1 MRSRAQISSHPIH
14 PILVTFPI
22 GLFIISL
29 VFDAVAV
36 NRNLPSL
43 WAAAWYCILAGN
55 IMGVAAAIP
64 GALDL
69 FSVVPPRSSARSR
82 GYKHAILNA
91 LVLVLF
97 ISAAAYR
104 GGPSARPDQTSFIL
118 SGIGVFCL
126 LVSAWLGGTLVY
138 RNQIGVDHRFANAA
152 KWQTVT
158 VHDWNSPICKEE
170 DLAPGQLLLATIQGA
185 RVAVG
190 RCPDGLVAFDD
201 RCTHKGGSL
210 SDGAL
215 VGCTVQ
221 CPWHGSQFD
230 VHTGIAIAGPAK
242 DSLKTYDAEVRDGQI
257 YVFPKRVQSGKA
269 A

>member
-1 MRSRAQISSHPIH
+1 MPLRNHSREPSSTRFRHSHCTGRKYIPSPVFGAGAMRSRAQISSHPIH

-22 GLFIISL
+22 GLFITSL

-36 NRNLPSL
+36 NQNLPSL

-138 RNQIGVDHRFANAA
+138 R
-152 KWQTVT
+152 
-158 VHDWNSPICKEE
+158 
-170 DLAPGQLLLATIQGA
+170 
-185 RVAVG
+185 
-190 RCPDGLVAFDD
+190 
-201 RCTHKGGSL
+201 
-210 SDGAL
+210 
-215 VGCTVQ
+215 
-221 CPWHGSQFD
+221 
-230 VHTGIAIAGPAK
+230 
-242 DSLKTYDAEVRDGQI
+242 
-257 YVFPKRVQSGKA
+257 
-269 A
+269 